1 MRAFL
6 TLRLWTLWLA
16 LTVFN
21 AVPVFA
27 NQSTTASASA
37 TASTTASSHATGS
50 VFQDQFRDVAS
61 DLRCPTCVGLSVLE
75 SDAPFSKQIK
85 DEVTSQLKAG
95 KSHEEILTFFTERYG
110 PWILRV
116 PPKTGVSILAWA
128 IPLAVLLAGPLAVWF
143 LVWRRRD
150 DLAGVEAVKPLEEIL
165 AEWNRDINK
174 RRDILNSSLPGNEG
188 TTTLATDE
196 GGNQV

>member
-1 MRAFL
+1 MRTFITGLLSA
-6 TLRLWTLWLA
+6 LWLMLA
-16 LTVFN
+16 VVN
-21 AVPVFA
+21 APVIFA
-27 NQSTTASASA
+27 NESASTLNA
-37 TASTTASSHATGS
+37 ASSSSATDAAAPA
-50 VFQDQFRDVAS
+50 FQDQFRDVAS

-85 DEVTSQLKAG
+85 DEVTNQLKAG

-150 DLAGVEAVKPLEEIL
+150 NLAGVEAVKPFEEIM
-165 AEWNRDINK
+165 AQWNHDIK
-174 RRDILNSSLPGNEG
+174 ERRDALASSSAGIERA
-188 TTTLATDE
+188 TTLGTE
-196 GGNQV
+196 GRDQA

>member
-1 MRAFL
+1 MRAFIII
-6 TLRLWTLWLA
+6 RLSIFWLA
-16 LTVFN
+16 LS
-21 AVPVFA
+21 AVTAIRAPMVLA
-27 NQSTTASASA
+27 NDTIDAAA
-37 TASTTASSHATGS
+37 
-50 VFQDQFRDVAS
+50 FQDQFRDVAS

-85 DEVTSQLKAG
+85 DEVTNQLKAG

-150 DLAGVEAVKPLEEIL
+150 NLVGVEAVKPLEEIL
-165 AEWNRDINK
+165 MEWDRDISGHKEAVNPAT
-174 RRDILNSSLPGNEG
+174 NPGGEVG
-188 TTTLATDE
+188 GLA
-196 GGNQV
+196 

>member
-1 MRAFL
+1 MRAFIII
-6 TLRLWTLWLA
+6 RLSIFWLA
-16 LTVFN
+16 LS
-21 AVPVFA
+21 AVTAIRAPMVFA
-27 NQSTTASASA
+27 NDMADAA
-37 TASTTASSHATGS
+37 A
-50 VFQDQFRDVAS
+50 FQDQFRDVAS

-85 DEVTSQLKAG
+85 DEVTNQLKAG

-150 DLAGVEAVKPLEEIL
+150 NLVGVEAVKPLEEIL
-165 AEWNRDINK
+165 MEWDRDISGHKEAVNPAT
-174 RRDILNSSLPGNEG
+174 NPGGEVG
-188 TTTLATDE
+188 DQA
-196 GGNQV
+196 

>member
-6 TLRLWTLWLA
+6 TLCLWTLWLA
-16 LTVFN
+16 LTVFH

-27 NQSTTASASA
+27 NQSTTAST
-37 TASTTASSHATGS
+37 TASTSASSDAKAS

-174 RRDILNSSLPGNEG
+174 RRDSLNSSLPGNEG
-188 TTTLATDE
+188 STTLATDE
-196 GGNQV
+196 GGNQA